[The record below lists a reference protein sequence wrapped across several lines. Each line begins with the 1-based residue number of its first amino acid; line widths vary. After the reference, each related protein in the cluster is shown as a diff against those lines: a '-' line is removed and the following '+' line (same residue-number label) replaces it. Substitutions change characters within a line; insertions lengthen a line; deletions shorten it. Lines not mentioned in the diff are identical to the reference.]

1 MDNPHKLSH
10 AEVLQRKLNAKSKN
24 EAAARMEYQ
33 MKLDRLKKG
42 KVPEEY
48 KDITEKSKKYTSKQ
62 AFIENKQLQKEYE
75 NRSYV
80 SSMAEPEFEEPVL
93 GMARPRTGQTKTQAM
108 PPRPAGG
115 QSSIV
120 NSNYKPVRVGF

>member
-1 MDNPHKLSH
+1 M
-10 AEVLQRKLNAKSKN
+10 LQRKLNAKSKN

-62 AFIENKQLQKEYE
+62 AFIENK
-75 NRSYV
+75 
-80 SSMAEPEFEEPVL
+80 
-93 GMARPRTGQTKTQAM
+93 
-108 PPRPAGG
+108 
-115 QSSIV
+115 
-120 NSNYKPVRVGF
+120 

>member
-1 MDNPHKLSH
+1 MSH

-62 AFIENKQLQKEYE
+62 AFIENK
-75 NRSYV
+75 
-80 SSMAEPEFEEPVL
+80 
-93 GMARPRTGQTKTQAM
+93 
-108 PPRPAGG
+108 
-115 QSSIV
+115 
-120 NSNYKPVRVGF
+120 